1 MMMENKHR
9 KPAVVN
15 PEFEE
20 AVKDMVRGR
29 KPTPYERTRDAV
41 CATGNKWA
49 KENFDATHN

>member
-1 MMMENKHR
+1 MMENKNR

-20 AVKDMVRGR
+20 TVKER

-41 CATGNKWA
+41 YATGNKQA
-49 KENFDATHN
+49 KENFDITHN

>member
-1 MMMENKHR
+1 MMENKHR

-20 AVKDMVRGR
+20 VVEDMVRER

-41 CATGNKWA
+41 YATGNKWA